1 MHKRG
6 VTEKPHNF
14 KKAWKNIL
22 KYSKRYYLL
31 IVIALITSVVA
42 TILALIAPTELSRLA
57 NEISNVISE
66 NNIEMENILL
76 IGINILFL
84 YFLNYVFSATAAI
97 SMVQIN
103 QNIGKNLRRDIFEK
117 INKMRME
124 KIKKESIGDVISRIA
139 NDVDTLCGA
148 INNSITSLVSS
159 VVLLVG
165 CVVMMF
171 ITNAMLASVAI
182 AASLIGF
189 VFITIIAKK
198 SQKYFSKQ
206 QKEIGKINGYIE
218 ETFTGQEQIA
228 AYCQEENNINKF
240 DELNAELYKSSFNAQ
255 SLSGLMQ
262 PMMTFMGNLGYISV
276 WLFGGLLAFN
286 NVITFG
292 TVIAFIIY
300 IEYFS
305 EPLTKISKAIQT
317 LQSAAAAGERIFEFL
332 DNEEVSDESQKQRL
346 LSNVKGNVEFKNVKF
361 GYTPDNIVIENFSLS
376 VAAGEKIAIVGHTG
390 SGKTTL
396 VNLLMRFYDIQEGD
410 ILIDGVS
417 ILDMSRE
424 EVHDSFSM
432 VLQDSWVFEGT
443 IKDNLKYCKDD
454 VSDEMI
460 INACKSVGI
469 HHFIKTLPN
478 GYNTVLNEK
487 TSLSQGQKQQL
498 TIARAIIAN
507 KNMTIL
513 DEATSSVDTRT
524 ERKIQKSMDMLTKG
538 KTSFVVAHRLSTIQ
552 NADKIVVLDKGKIVE
567 TGTHE
572 QLIQNGKY
580 YKELYS
586 SQFDTIDT
594 EY

>member
-31 IVIALITSVVA
+31 IVIALIASVVA
-42 TILALIAPTELSRLA
+42 TFLALVAPTELSRLA

-117 INKMRME
+117 INKMLME

-218 ETFTGQEQIA
+218 EAFTGQEQIA